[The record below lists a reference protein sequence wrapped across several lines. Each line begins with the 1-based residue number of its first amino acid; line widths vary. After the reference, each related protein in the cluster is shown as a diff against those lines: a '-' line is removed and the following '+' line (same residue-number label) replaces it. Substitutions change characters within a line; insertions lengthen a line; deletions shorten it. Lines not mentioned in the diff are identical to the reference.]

1 MLTDMPPPTLGGQDI
16 RRTTCDGN
24 LPLSQL
30 VYLPSQ
36 LVLIIQDDGPL
47 NWCVL
52 GDRVMYVGSLQIR
65 RHQKLADFNPNKKPL
80 PVFWRF
86 DIPHLSWHLFS
97 TKQKTNSLPWNVFF
111 FPMVAVVNISLLQGV
126 GGVGCFGGEF
136 QEISWSF
143 HGLSCSS
150 HLGTCLDFAGFVGF
164 LSWLTRFLL
173 NGFIVLIPGEKKT
186 WDHSWNLWFCNGWK
200 KCVSDGKLGKAFHG
214 YLRGQLTYLF
224 SP

>member
-1 MLTDMPPPTLGGQDI
+1 MVNWCFLALNHRLSFKEWKTAVRGRSSNWILLANAEGHATHPRLVGKTSGRQLAMVY
-16 RRTTCDGN
+16 

-36 LVLIIQDDGPL
+36 LVPVIQDDGPS

-52 GDRVMYVGSLQIR
+52 GDRVMYVGSLQIKC
-65 RHQKLADFNPNKKPL
+65 HQKLADFNPNKKPL

-86 DIPHLSWHLFS
+86 DIYPIFHDICFS
-97 TKQKTNSLPWNVFF
+97 TKQPTPSPWNVFF
-111 FPMVAVVNISLLQGV
+111 FFHGGGGEHLPVQGV

-143 HGLSCSS
+143 HGLSCGS

-164 LSWLTRFLL
+164 S
-173 NGFIVLIPGEKKT
+173 
-186 WDHSWNLWFCNGWK
+186 
-200 KCVSDGKLGKAFHG
+200 
-214 YLRGQLTYLF
+214 
-224 SP
+224 